1 MTPECCKTS
10 NGVELRDSLKKAAIE
25 AVDAVKERLFSISD
39 QMYREPELG
48 LQEWKSS
55 KLLVD
60 LLKEFGFEVEV
71 GLCNLPTS
79 FRAIRRGKPGGP
91 TVAILAEYDALPEIG
106 HGCGHNIIGT
116 AAAGAGIALAPLM
129 DNIRGTLVVLGTPA
143 EEGAVD
149 NAGGKVTL
157 LEGGA
162 FSGVDVAMMFHPSQ
176 KDVVMSTSN
185 ARVAMEISF
194 RGKAAHAA
202 GAPHEGINALDAA
215 ILTFNAWNALRQHVK
230 EDVRIHGIIT
240 KGGVSPNIIPDYAE
254 IRMYVRAKDM
264 DYLRQV
270 EEKVKKCAEGAATA
284 TGATV
289 NFRYTA
295 KTYANMITNETLA
308 RAFGKNLEALGR
320 KVQEPEPKAGSGSTD
335 MGNVSHVVPS
345 IHPYIAICEPG
356 TATSHSREF
365 AKATIS
371 EMGHKGLLDGAKALA
386 MTAIDVFTD
395 PVLLAAIKDEFAKK
409 VSRKG

>member
-1 MTPECCKTS
+1 MTPEWCKTS
-10 NGVELRDSLKKAAIE
+10 DSREPRDSLKKKAIE
-25 AVDAVKERLFSISD
+25 AIDSYRERLFSISD
-39 QMYREPELG
+39 QMYREPEIG

-60 LLKEFGFEVEV
+60 LLKEHGFEVEV
-71 GLCNLPTS
+71 GLCSLPTS
-79 FRAIRRGKPGGP
+79 FRAVRRGKSGGP

-116 AAAGAGIALAPLM
+116 AAAGAGIALCPLM
-129 DNIRGTLVVLGTPA
+129 DNICGTLVVLGTPA

-176 KDVVMSTSN
+176 KDMVMSTSN

-284 TGATV
+284 TGAQV

-295 KTYANMITNETLA
+295 KTYANLITNETLA
-308 RAFGKNLEALGR
+308 QAFAKNLEALGR
-320 KVQEPEPKAGSGSTD
+320 KVQEPEETAGGGSTD
-335 MGNVSHVVPS
+335 MGNVSHVVPA

-356 TATSHSREF
+356 TAASHSREF
-365 AKATIS
+365 AQATIS

-395 PVLLAAIKDEFAKK
+395 SALLAAIKDEFAEK
-409 VSRKG
+409 VGKR